1 EDFMYQADN
10 KEISSA
16 RKERMPYPRFTKVII
31 NHFISKDNTIFMRNR
46 INFPTV
52 HDDTLL
58 AYKTCIDY
66 DTWKVPPKKARKFK
80 KPASPKFKIVPVSP
94 NEPTQ
99 KGKHV
104 KRPAKKA
111 TTTLRTGVVIRDTPD
126 KSVSKKKASGSSEG
140 CDFELEVPDVPTGK
154 TKDIPK
160 GTGVKPGV
168 PDVSKEDSS
177 DSDDDS
183 WGDSEDES
191 DVHDKDD
198 NDDDD
203 GNDDDSGNDDGGNDA
218 QDSERTDSDD
228 DKNPSFTLKDYKEEE
243 QDEEYVH
250 TPEKDKYDDEEKM
263 YEEDDNDLA
272 KELYG
277 DLNITQGL
285 KDTDMTN
292 VEQGGAYQKN
302 DSHESGFVHKEED
315 AHVTLTTA
323 QTNKSPNRSDIQK
336 NLYNE
341 LVEAYNSKKDI
352 ITSYGDVVTLKRGRD
367 NKDKDED
374 PSTGSD
380 QGMKRRKSSKDA
392 KPSKGLKV
400 KGIKFI

>member
-1 EDFMYQADN
+1 
-10 KEISSA
+10 
-16 RKERMPYPRFTKVII
+16 MPYPRFTKVII
-31 NHFISKDNTIFMRNR
+31 NHFISKDNTIFMRNK

-52 HDDTLL
+52 RDETLL
-58 AYKTCIDY
+58 F
-66 DTWKVPPKKARKFK
+66 PPKKARKFK
-80 KPASPKFKIVPVSP
+80 KHASPKFKIVPISP

-99 KGKHV
+99 KGKRV

-111 TTTLRTGVVIRDTPD
+111 TTTLRTGVVIRDTPN
-126 KSVSKKKASGSSEG
+126 KSVSKKKVPAKA
-140 CDFELEVPDVPTGK
+140 DREVPDVPTGK
-154 TKDIPK
+154 TKDIRK

-191 DVHDKDD
+191 DVHDKDN

-203 GNDDDSGNDDGGNDA
+203 GNDDDS
-218 QDSERTDSDD
+218 
-228 DKNPSFTLKDYKEEE
+228 E

-272 KELYG
+272 MELYG

-292 VEQGGAYQKN
+292 VEQGGAYQQN
-302 DSHESGFVHKEED
+302 DSHESGFVHEEED

-323 QTNKSPNRSDIQK
+323 
-336 NLYNE
+336 
-341 LVEAYNSKKDI
+341 
-352 ITSYGDVVTLKRGRD
+352 RD
-367 NKDKDED
+367 
-374 PSTGSD
+374 
-380 QGMKRRKSSKDA
+380 
-392 KPSKGLKV
+392 
-400 KGIKFI
+400 